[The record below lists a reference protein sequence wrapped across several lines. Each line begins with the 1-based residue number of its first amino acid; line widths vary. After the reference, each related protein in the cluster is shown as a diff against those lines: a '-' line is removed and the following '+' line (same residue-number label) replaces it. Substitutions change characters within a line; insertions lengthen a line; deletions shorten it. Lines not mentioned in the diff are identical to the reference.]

1 MENRQKW
8 INLTYVAAA
17 MLVAYIL
24 FAGATKLSIILDFE
38 GRIRSLDKIILA
50 SSALA
55 GVLIFLGMNRSESA
69 NTFMG
74 EVVSEVGKVTWP
86 TQEET
91 TKSTIAVLVAV
102 VIAGFAL
109 WLIDSLGV
117 YVLSLL
123 L

>member
-17 MLVAYIL
+17 MLVAYLL

-38 GRIRSLDKIILA
+38 GRVRSLDKIILA

>member
-50 SSALA
+50 SSALG